1 MSTSEFTHSFFG
13 HPVMAVLNLLGLRR
27 AAAWVHD
34 VALPVP
40 VEPVA
45 EPTAEQHPT
54 IFACQILDLQD
65 GRGTL
70 RLEWQEP
77 TGSGGGAFAR
87 SISDAMGTAKEMA
100 MLLSGEREEEP
111 IIPVET
117 CEAWVER
124 EWFWWVVKY
133 RRKPGAVDVTMAARF
148 PLRSSALAVAAAV
161 KTTHRDGVELG
172 IGCAK

>member
-27 AAAWVHD
+27 AATWVHD

-54 IFACQILDLQD
+54 IFSCQILDLQD

-87 SISDAMGTAKEMA
+87 SVRDAMGTAKEMA
-100 MLLSGEREEEP
+100 MLLNGEREEEP

-124 EWFWWVVKY
+124 EWFWWIVKY
-133 RRKPGAVDVTMAARF
+133 QSKPSASVLIMDRCF
-148 PLRSSALAVAAAV
+148 PLRSSALAVAAAI
-161 KTTHRDGVELG
+161 KTAHRDGVVLG
-172 IGCAK
+172 VGGAQ